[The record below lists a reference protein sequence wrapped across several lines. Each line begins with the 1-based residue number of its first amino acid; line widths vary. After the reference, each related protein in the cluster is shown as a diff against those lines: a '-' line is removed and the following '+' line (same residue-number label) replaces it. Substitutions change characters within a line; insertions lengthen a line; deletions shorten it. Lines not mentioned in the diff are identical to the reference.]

1 MRIISTIVDWV
12 TTPYT
17 IFLILKDR
25 TISRSVKLRAII
37 GLVIIFA
44 YVVSPIDIIP
54 DFIPLAGW
62 IDDIV
67 VVPLGLILVRLFT
80 PGMDVAAKKARVE
93 AGVRKIIFWT
103 IFSIATV
110 ILLGLAWFGLLIYF
124 IVRLVTR

>member
-1 MRIISTIVDWV
+1 MRIISTIVDWI

-80 PGMDVAAKKARVE
+80 PGMDVAAKKARAE
-93 AGVRKIIFWT
+93 ASVKKIIFWT